1 MKELKRKKRT
11 NNPKKVI
18 AIAFFMILVWI
29 FAFYLY
35 VTYNKIEINNSN
47 YEASKVLSTP
57 STKTVETV
65 EADSKKVADVIEETT
80 KKVVGISKLKNAGN
94 SILSKSTE
102 SELGLGTG
110 MIITE
115 NGYILSN
122 EHVTG
127 EKYSKC
133 YVTLEN
139 GNTYDGTVV
148 WSDSDLD
155 LSITKINAKNLDY
168 VTLGDSSQIRVGETV
183 YAIGNPIGFEFR
195 RTVTS
200 GIISA
205 KNRTIKIEETDKSSY
220 MTDLIQTD
228 ATINPGNSG
237 GPLIYPNGEVLG
249 INTVKIS
256 SAEGIGFA
264 VPINIIKPIIESFKS
279 IEEFE
284 EATIGIYAYDKEVIP
299 YLNGGSN
306 ANFSKGI
313 YVAQI
318 TKNGPAD
325 DTELKEGDIITSI
338 DNVTLNTMNDLR
350 QYIYTKK
357 PRDEVILK
365 VTRGKINKEIKLIL
379 GKK

>member
-1 MKELKRKKRT
+1 MKRKKRT

-57 STKTVETV
+57 STQTVETV

-155 LSITKINAKNLDY
+155 LSITKINAKNLEY

-325 DTELKEGDIITSI
+325 GTELKEGDIITSI

-357 PRDEVILK
+357 PKDEVILK

>member
-1 MKELKRKKRT
+1 MKRKKKT

-57 STKTVETV
+57 STQTVETV
-65 EADSKKVADVIEETT
+65 EADSKKVTDVIEETT

-155 LSITKINAKNLDY
+155 LSITKINAKNLEY

-325 DTELKEGDIITSI
+325 GTELKEGDIITSI

-357 PRDEVILK
+357 PKDEVILK